1 MPGPSAH
8 TNPPTPAEAGG
19 PWSIP
24 DAAGFLRISQRHLYR
39 LLDANKV
46 RSVRLGRRRLIPGHE
61 VQRLAREGC

>member
-1 MPGPSAH
+1 MPAP
-8 TNPPTPAEAGG
+8 TTPPASPAESGA

-24 DAAGFLRISQRHLYR
+24 DAAGFLRISPRHLYR